1 MGNFLNKN
9 FVWLLLAAAGVYVY
23 KQIDEKSKVLTKP
36 IGNALAE
43 MQFLFN
49 GSNRIEYVNAGF
61 FLNPEKLDSTLQ
73 IIGGKNSY
81 WYRAMVEAH
90 KAHQLF
96 LDEIFDSD
104 LRLRPMYKPLLNG
117 LVDYDT
123 ITTAAKV

>member
-1 MGNFLNKN
+1 MGKFLNKN
-9 FVWLLLAAAGVYVY
+9 LLLILAAAVGVYVY
-23 KQIDEKSKVLTKP
+23 RQIDEKSKAITKP

-43 MQFLFN
+43 IQFLFN

-61 FLNPEKLDSTLQ
+61 FLNPDKLDHSLRV
-73 IIGGKNSY
+73 IGGGESY
-81 WYRAMVEAH
+81 WYRAMVESH

-104 LRLRPMYKPLLNG
+104 FRLRPMYKPLLNG
-117 LVDYDT
+117 LVDYET